1 MARPAVTP
9 DKNTLERYL
18 EEGLTHQQIA
28 DIVNRQHGSRIG
40 RTAIAAAVMKYGLG
54 TPRPRY
60 EDELPWKVKDEH
72 GNAYQ
77 AVMLR
82 LLGRKRHKRKM
93 SAKEE
98 DALDSWLEG
107 LKKNSC
113 IVGYD
118 PDSGPGFFYINK
130 RYKDHNRHIPIRVK
144 PLRNM

>member
-18 EEGLTHQQIA
+18 EQGLTHQQIA
-28 DIVNRQHGSRIG
+28 DIVNQQHGSRIG

-54 TPRPRY
+54 TQRPRY
-60 EDELPWKVKDEH
+60 KDELPWKVRDEH

-82 LLGRKRHKRKM
+82 LLGRKRAKRHL
-93 SAKEE
+93 SERDERNLA
-98 DALDSWLEG
+98 SWLDGMRKDG
-107 LKKNSC
+107 L
-113 IVGYD
+113 IVAYD
-118 PDSGPGFFYINK
+118 PDSGPGFFYIDK